1 MPGGFYNRREIQT
14 MVSKIRAPALPL
26 GSFAGGKTFFV
37 NGIDGV
43 GADGRDGDNPEQPL
57 LTLTAALAKCV
68 SFRGDVIIV
77 ENYWQPTGEV
87 WPILVNK
94 GQVHIIG
101 MANKNLMWPA
111 IHPPGDTAAFE
122 VAGLTAAGH
131 GQYSEIAGFMIGGG
145 PTHGGIET
153 GSIANGMGNG
163 LYLHDI
169 WFGHEFFGPTL
180 AGFRNLGTI
189 NACGIRIERCS
200 FFGDLANCTG
210 RLTGTAID
218 NALGGAGGYWDYC
231 EFINNIFTG
240 LSLAIDLH
248 RARNC
253 MILGNKFACPDALVA
268 DGEAITLQATCL
280 GCMVDGNSAF
290 SGVAGA
296 MANCPYRDLATNH
309 WGINYE
315 NGVGVQPTLI

>member
-1 MPGGFYNRREIQT
+1 MSGGFLSRRELAT
-14 MVSKIRAPALPL
+14 LFAKMRAPALPL

-43 GADGRDGDNPEQPL
+43 GADGRDGDDPEQPM
-57 LTLTAALAKCV
+57 LTITAALAKCV
-68 SFRGDVIIV
+68 ANRGDVIIV
-77 ENYWQPTGEV
+77 EDYWQPTGEV

-94 GQVHIIG
+94 HQVAIIG
-101 MANKNLMWPA
+101 MAKPNLQFPA
-111 IHPPGDTAAFE
+111 IHPPGATAAFE
-122 VAGLTAAGH
+122 VAAT

-145 PTHGGIET
+145 AAHGGIET

-163 LYLHDI
+163 LYLHDC
-169 WFGHEFFGPTL
+169 WFGHEWFGTPL

-189 NACGIRIERCS
+189 NACGIRIEKCS
-200 FFGDLANCTG
+200 FFGDLASCTG
-210 RLTGTAID
+210 EITATAID
-218 NALGGAGGYWDYC
+218 NALGGAGGFWDYC

-253 MILGNKFACPDALVA
+253 MILGNKFACPDILVA

-290 SGVAGA
+290 NGGGPGA
-296 MANCPYRDLATNH
+296 MTNPPYRDLGTNH
-309 WGINYE
+309 WGLNLE
-315 NGVGVQPTLI
+315 NGVGITPTLI